1 MKAHEYMSLNE
12 DELKALVAKGDLY
25 AEFQISE
32 NEELDFND
40 PQAAVQLYT
49 KLAAE
54 GLLRAYWSLSY
65 CYEDGHVTGQPEPVK
80 ALGYLFFV
88 EKNRG
93 KSDIEAD
100 VSADNETITQEIA
113 EKSAN
118 LTQQQINEAKAFCDS
133 I

>member
-1 MKAHEYMSLNE
+1 
-12 DELKALVAKGDLY
+12 
-25 AEFQISE
+25 
-32 NEELDFND
+32 
-40 PQAAVQLYT
+40 
-49 KLAAE
+49 
-54 GLLRAYWSLSY
+54 
-65 CYEDGHVTGQPEPVK
+65 VK

>member
-12 DELKALVAKGDLY
+12 DELKALVANGDLY
-25 AEFQISE
+25 AEYQLAE
-32 NEELDFND
+32 NEELEFND
-40 PQAAVQLYT
+40 PQAAVQLHT
-49 KLAAE
+49 KLAAA
-54 GLLRAYWSLSY
+54 GLLRAYWALAY
-65 CYEDGHVTGQPEPVK
+65 NYLDGHVTGQPEPVK

-100 VSADNETITQEIA
+100 VSPDDVNLTQDIA

-118 LTQQQINEAKAFCDS
+118 LTQQQINEARAFCET